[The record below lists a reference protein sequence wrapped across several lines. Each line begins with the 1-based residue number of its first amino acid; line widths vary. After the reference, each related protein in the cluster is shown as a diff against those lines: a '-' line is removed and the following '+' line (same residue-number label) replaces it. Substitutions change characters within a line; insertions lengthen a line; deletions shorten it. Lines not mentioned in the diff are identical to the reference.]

1 MASSLSPLG
10 KGAFILPPLEKDSP
24 FHSRCRE
31 TLEKWR
37 RLDSPWY
44 ATWGILY
51 EFLRVITH
59 PRVFRH
65 PWTAQHAWGFIEAI
79 LGSPSFG
86 LLVPSPRHFEVAADV
101 VKKSTFLRG
110 NLLYDA
116 QTAILM
122 REHGIERIYTR
133 DMDFHRFPF
142 LEPVD
147 PTV

>member
-1 MASSLSPLG
+1 M
-10 KGAFILPPLEKDSP
+10 FVVDTNILVYAADEDSNL
-24 FHSRCRE
+24 HKRCSKLIE
-31 TLEKWR
+31 EWR
-37 RLDSPWY
+37 KQSTVWY
-44 ATWGILY
+44 VTWGILY

-59 PRVFRH
+59 PRVFRK
-65 PWTAQHAWGFIEAI
+65 PWSITEAWKFVEAI
-79 LGSPSFG
+79 LASPSLG
-86 LLVPSPRHFEVAADV
+86 ILIAAERHADVAAEV
-101 VKKSTFLRG
+101 IKSLPLLSG

-147 PTV
+147 PTT